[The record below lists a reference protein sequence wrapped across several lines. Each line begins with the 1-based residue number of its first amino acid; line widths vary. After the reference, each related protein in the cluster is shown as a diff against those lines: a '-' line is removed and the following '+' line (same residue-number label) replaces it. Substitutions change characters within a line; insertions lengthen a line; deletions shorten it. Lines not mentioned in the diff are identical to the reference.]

1 MEDAV
6 LRALQAERM
15 IWKRPVSGQ
24 VPWREPPCPM
34 WQVRWSTGPV
44 SHWNQVPGTNK
55 DGTELAPGGECPGRV
70 AVLAQTQWPGMES
83 TMEPAPHTT
92 STPRAGLGG
101 GGETHREEATDRV
114 GQTCDGLR

>member
-1 MEDAV
+1 MEDTV
-6 LRALQAERM
+6 LRVLQAERM

-24 VPWREPPCPM
+24 VPWHEPPCPM

-70 AVLAQTQWPGMES
+70 AVLAQIQWPGMES

-101 GGETHREEATDRV
+101 GGETHREEATV
-114 GQTCDGLR
+114 GQTCEGLG